1 MRRDAKTESS
11 VFSVKNKQGSDE
23 RKCRKRMESKFTKNR
38 IDFEHWMA
46 QIIKGDSCIG
56 GVDGNPVEPCGAA
69 TDDTPPEG

>member
-1 MRRDAKTESS
+1 MNGNA
-11 VFSVKNKQGSDE
+11 GSGWKASL
-23 RKCRKRMESKFTKNR
+23 RKPELV
-38 IDFEHWMA
+38 DFEHWMA